1 MMKKKL
7 ILMLFIAA
15 CLVGACKKEQA
26 ATATTITMNYQM
38 SQCADPW
45 MQEAGYFNNKAGV
58 LKQFLVNR
66 GISVSTLSITTDCGN
81 SATCAACTC
90 AGCDKA
96 TAAVEETH
104 VAAMEALGF
113 RR

>member
-1 MMKKKL
+1 MKKNL
-7 ILMLFIAA
+7 ILTLFVAA
-15 CLVGACKKEQA
+15 CLMGACTKEQA
-26 ATATTITMNYQM
+26 AATITMNYQM

-45 MQEAGYFNNKAGV
+45 MREAGYSNNKTDV

-66 GISVSTLSITTDCGN
+66 GISVGTLTITTDCGN

-96 TAAVEETH
+96 TVVVEETN

>member
-1 MMKKKL
+1 MKK
-7 ILMLFIAA
+7 ILVSMLFAAA
-15 CLVGACKKEQA
+15 CLVWSCQKEQA
-26 ATATTITMNYQM
+26 AATITMTYQM

-45 MQEAGYFNNKAGV
+45 MQETGYLDNKTGV

-66 GISVSTLSITTDCGN
+66 GISVSSLSITTNCGN
-81 SATCAACTC
+81 GAVCAACTC

-96 TAAVEETH
+96 TAEVEEANL
-104 VAAMEALGF
+104 AAMEALGF